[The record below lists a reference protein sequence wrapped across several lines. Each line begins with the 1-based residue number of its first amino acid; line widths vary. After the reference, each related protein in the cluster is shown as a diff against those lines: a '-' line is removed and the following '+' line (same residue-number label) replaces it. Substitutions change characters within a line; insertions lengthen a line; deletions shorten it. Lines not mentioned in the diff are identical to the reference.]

1 MNRRSTL
8 TLISTAF
15 VWLWIAFPVSNAVA
29 QPAADME
36 GVKAASKAFYAALA
50 VIDNGEA
57 MEKVWAHTPYVTYVG
72 PRATSIIVGWDA
84 QKKYW
89 GDTDKL
95 FSSRNVTLSDQH
107 IHANGNLAWEMGQ
120 ESGTPKMKDGKDEKV
135 DYIVTNVYEKIDG
148 RWLFRSRKLRSDL
161 SEFEIS

>member
-1 MNRRSTL
+1 MNRRDLVCLSAIATSGFAL
-8 TLISTAF
+8 LPGTTA
-15 VWLWIAFPVSNAVA
+15 A
-29 QPAADME
+29 QQAADIE
-36 GVKAASKAFYAALA
+36 GAKAASKAFYTALA
-50 VIDNGEA
+50 KLDGGEA

-72 PRATSIIVGWDA
+72 PRGKMIIVGWDA

-95 FSSRNVTLSDQH
+95 FASRDVTLSDQH
-107 IHANGNLAWEMGQ
+107 IHVNGNMAWEMGH

-148 RWLFRSRKLRSDL
+148 RWLIVSHHVQPKPQ
-161 SEFEIS
+161 

>member
-29 QPAADME
+29 QSVADVE
-36 GVKAASKAFYAALA
+36 GVKEASKNFYAALA
-50 VIDNGEA
+50 VLDNGEA

-72 PRATSIIVGWDA
+72 PRHTSVLVGWDA

-89 GDTDKL
+89 PEANAL
-95 FSSRNVTLSDQH
+95 FTQRSATLSDQH
-107 IHANGNLAWEMGQ
+107 IHVNGNLAWEMGQ
-120 ESGTPKMKDGKDEKV
+120 ETGEQKMKDGRSPKL
-135 DYIVTNVYEKIDG
+135 DYLVTNVYEKIDG
-148 RWLFRSRKLRSDL
+148 KWLMVSHHVQPKPQ
-161 SEFEIS
+161 

>member
-1 MNRRSTL
+1 MNRRSMVTR
-8 TLISTAF
+8 IFTAF
-15 VWLWIAFPVSNAVA
+15 AWLFIALPASNAVA

-72 PRATSIIVGWDA
+72 PRAKSITVGWDA

-89 GDTDKL
+89 VDANKL
-95 FSSRNVTLSDQH
+95 FLQRNVTLSEQQ
-107 IHANGNLAWEMGQ
+107 IHVNGNLAWEMGQ
-120 ESGTPKMKDGKDEKV
+120 ETGDQKMKDGSTPKI
-135 DYIVTNVYEKIDG
+135 DYITTNVYEKLDG
-148 RWLFRSRKLRSDL
+148 RWLIVSHHVQPKPQ
-161 SEFEIS
+161 